1 MTNEQKHGWL
11 LHERKKTLSVKDW
24 LLHVKYTKESLEET
38 KSQLLEPDMSHM
50 KHIIISLKKNMNEEY
65 LKHLTP

>member
-11 LHERKKTLSVKDW
+11 LHKRKKILSVKDW

-65 LKHLTP
+65 LKHLIP